1 MSYKKLIIHN
11 SSFIFHNIIKNL
23 NIMAKEVGSWICM
36 PKSDYNKL
44 KTKAAA
50 TVGSVLR
57 KKKKTVAKRKKRR

>member
-1 MSYKKLIIHN
+1 
-11 SSFIFHNIIKNL
+11 
-23 NIMAKEVGSWICM
+23 MAKEVGNWICM

-57 KKKKTVAKRKKRR
+57 KKKKPAAKRKKRR